1 MGKKSDTEIIQYIRN
16 MYSVLEL
23 AAVLKHPVMGM
34 AYTATLKDT
43 NPRLLRKL
51 DAVNK
56 SLENGP
62 LGG

>member
-1 MGKKSDTEIIQYIRN
+1 MEKKVDPKVIQYIRT

-43 NPRLLRKL
+43 NPRLYRKL

-56 SLENGP
+56 SLESDK
-62 LGG
+62 